1 MGGKTSSTDEDW
13 HLKNKMKIAID
24 AKNLALYGGGISHW
38 ASEFLPA
45 WISSSPEDQF
55 SLLTPRGE
63 GLKKVNIVGAQ
74 IVDCQ
79 WPLGVPRQLRHPLY
93 DNWIFPK
100 AIKKIKPDFIFSPYF
115 DVRMPSKIPYAI
127 TIHDL
132 CFIEVGHL
140 YPSHLRN
147 YYLYIM
153 TVSNTTRLQL
163 IKVLGVPTEKISV
176 IPNALDEIFLET
188 KPSPDAINNW
198 RGKIDPSG
206 NEKLLLY
213 SGGIEYRKNIAG
225 LMAALQIIWKQDSQ
239 FTLLI
244 TGEPSEQFLG
254 SIPRE
259 LVESGKIYFLGRL
272 SQANLRLAYSS
283 VDAVVYPTFSEG
295 FGRVCLEAMGCGT
308 PLACSNLAVLREVAG
323 DYPVYFDPH
332 HFQAIADAIMKAANL
347 GSQSVVLKEEFTS
360 SNVRAKFIKEIALVM
375 NRVKG
380 TSHPLDS
387 LR

>member
-1 MGGKTSSTDEDW
+1 
-13 HLKNKMKIAID
+13 MKIAID

-55 SLLTPRGE
+55 SLLAPCGE
-63 GLKKVNIVGAQ
+63 GLKKVDITGAQ

-79 WPLGVPRQLRHPLY
+79 WPLGIPRQLRHPLY
-93 DNWIFPK
+93 DNWIFPN

-115 DVRMPSKIPYAI
+115 DVRMPPNIPYAI

-147 YYLYIM
+147 YYLYMMRVNLAHASHVM

-163 IKVLGVPTEKISV
+163 IKVLDVPAEKISV

-188 KPSPDAINNW
+188 KPSPDAIRNW
-198 RGKIDPSG
+198 RRKIDPSG

-213 SGGIEYRKNIAG
+213 PGGIEYRKNIAG
-225 LMAALQIIWKQDSQ
+225 LMAALQIIWRQDSQ

-259 LVESGKIYFLGRL
+259 FVKSGKIHFLGRL
-272 SQANLRLAYSS
+272 SQADLCLAYSS

-295 FGRVCLEAMGCGT
+295 FGRVCLEAMGSGT
-308 PLACSNLAVLREVAG
+308 PLACSDLAVLREVAG

-347 GSQSVVLKEEFTS
+347 GPQSVVLKEEFTS
-360 SNVRAKFIKEIALVM
+360 SNVRAKFLKEITLVI
-375 NRVKG
+375 NRVRG
-380 TSHPLDS
+380 PSHPLDG

>member
-1 MGGKTSSTDEDW
+1 
-13 HLKNKMKIAID
+13 MKIAID

-38 ASEFLPA
+38 VSEFLPA
-45 WISSSPEDQF
+45 WIASSPEDHF
-55 SLLTPRGE
+55 SLVTPRGE
-63 GLKKVNIVGAQ
+63 GLRKVDIAGAEM
-74 IVDCQ
+74 VDCR
-79 WPLGVPRQLRHPLY
+79 WPLGIPRQLRHPVY

-115 DVRMPSKIPYAI
+115 DVRMPPNVPYAI

-147 YYLYIM
+147 YYLYMMRVNLAHASHVI

-163 IKVLGVPTEKISV
+163 IKVLGVSAEKISV
-176 IPNALDEIFLET
+176 IPNALDKIFLET
-188 KPSPDAINNW
+188 KPSPDVIRSW
-198 RGKIDPSG
+198 REKIDPSG

-213 SGGIEYRKNIAG
+213 PGGIEYRKNISG
-225 LMAALQIIWKQDSQ
+225 LMAALRIIWSRESQ

-254 SIPRE
+254 SIPKE
-259 LVESGKIYFLGRL
+259 LVESGKILFLGRL
-272 SQANLRLAYSS
+272 SQADLRLAYSS
-283 VDAVVYPTFSEG
+283 VDAVIYPTFSEG

-308 PLACSNLAVLREVAG
+308 PLACSDLAVLREVAG

-332 HFQAIADAIMKAANL
+332 DSQAIADAIMTAANL
-347 GSQSVVLKEEFTS
+347 GPQPVVLKEEFTS
-360 SNVRAKFIKEIALVM
+360 SNVRAKFINEITRVL
-375 NRVKG
+375 NRVRG
-380 TSHPLDS
+380 TSLS
-387 LR
+387 LNGLQ

>member
-1 MGGKTSSTDEDW
+1 
-13 HLKNKMKIAID
+13 MKIAID

-38 ASEFLPA
+38 VSEFLPA
-45 WISSSPEDQF
+45 WIESSPENHF
-55 SLLTPRGE
+55 SLVTPRGE
-63 GLKKVNIVGAQ
+63 GLKKVDVAGAQ
-74 IVDCQ
+74 MVDCR
-79 WPLGVPRQLRHPLY
+79 WPLGIPRQLRHPVY

-115 DVRMPSKIPYAI
+115 DVRMPPNVPYAI

-147 YYLYIM
+147 YYLYMMRVNLAHASHVI

-163 IKVLGVPTEKISV
+163 IKVLGVSAEKISV
-176 IPNALDEIFLET
+176 IPNALDKIFLET
-188 KPSPDAINNW
+188 KPSPDVIRSW
-198 RGKIDPSG
+198 REKIDPSG

-213 SGGIEYRKNIAG
+213 PGGIEYRKNISG
-225 LMAALQIIWKQDSQ
+225 LMAALRIIWSRESQ

-254 SIPRE
+254 SIPKE
-259 LVESGKIYFLGRL
+259 LVESGKILFLGRL
-272 SQANLRLAYSS
+272 SQADLRLAYSS
-283 VDAVVYPTFSEG
+283 VDAVIYPTFSEG

-308 PLACSNLAVLREVAG
+308 PLACSDLAVLREVAG

-332 HFQAIADAIMKAANL
+332 DSQAIADAIMTAANL
-347 GSQSVVLKEEFTS
+347 GPQPVVLKEEFTS
-360 SNVRAKFIKEIALVM
+360 SNVRAKFINEITRVL
-375 NRVKG
+375 NRVRG
-380 TSHPLDS
+380 TSLS
-387 LR
+387 LNGLQ

>member
-1 MGGKTSSTDEDW
+1 
-13 HLKNKMKIAID
+13 MKIAID

-45 WISSSPEDQF
+45 WIATSPEDQF

-115 DVRMPSKIPYAI
+115 DVRMPSKIPYVI

-147 YYLYIM
+147 YYLYMMRVNLAHASHVM

-163 IKVLGVPTEKISV
+163 IEVLGVPAEKISV
-176 IPNALDEIFLET
+176 IANALDEIFLET
-188 KPSPDAINNW
+188 KPSLDVIRNW

-213 SGGIEYRKNIAG
+213 PGGIEYRKNISG
-225 LMAALQIIWKQDSQ
+225 LMTALQILWRQESQ

-244 TGEPSEQFLG
+244 TGEPGEQFLG
-254 SIPRE
+254 SIPRQ
-259 LVESGKIYFLGRL
+259 LVESGKIRFLGRL
-272 SQANLRLAYSS
+272 SQADLRLAYSS
-283 VDAVVYPTFSEG
+283 VDAVIYPTFSEG

-308 PLACSNLAVLREVAG
+308 PLACSDLAVLREVAG

-332 HFQAIADAIMKAANL
+332 HPQAIADAMMKTANL
-347 GSQSVVLKEEFTS
+347 GPQPIVLKEEFTS
-360 SNVRAKFIKEIALVM
+360 SKVRAKFIKEMALVL
-375 NRVKG
+375 NRIKG
-380 TSHPLDS
+380 VSHPLNG

>member
-1 MGGKTSSTDEDW
+1 
-13 HLKNKMKIAID
+13 MKIAID

-38 ASEFLPA
+38 VSEFLPA
-45 WISSSPEDQF
+45 WIASSPEDHF
-55 SLLTPRGE
+55 SLITPRGE
-63 GLKKVNIVGAQ
+63 GLKKVDIAGAQ
-74 IVDCQ
+74 MVDCR
-79 WPLGVPRQLRHPLY
+79 WPLGIPRQLRHPVY

-115 DVRMPSKIPYAI
+115 DVRMPPNVPYAI

-147 YYLYIM
+147 YYLYMMRVNLAHASHVI

-163 IKVLGVPTEKISV
+163 IKVLGVSAEKISV

-188 KPSPDAINNW
+188 KPSSDATRTW
-198 RGKIDPSG
+198 REKIDPSG

-213 SGGIEYRKNIAG
+213 PGGIEYRKNISG
-225 LMAALQIIWKQDSQ
+225 LIAALGIIWSRESQ

-254 SIPRE
+254 SIPKE
-259 LVESGKIYFLGRL
+259 LVESGKILFLGRL
-272 SQANLRLAYSS
+272 SQADLRLAYSS
-283 VDAVVYPTFSEG
+283 VDAVIYPTFSEG

-308 PLACSNLAVLREVAG
+308 PLACSDLAVLREVAG
-323 DYPVYFDPH
+323 DYPVYFNPH
-332 HFQAIADAIMKAANL
+332 DSQAIADAIMTAANL
-347 GSQSVVLKEEFTS
+347 GPQPVVLKEEFTS
-360 SNVRAKFIKEIALVM
+360 SNVRAKFINEITQVL
-375 NRVKG
+375 NRVRD
-380 TSHPLDS
+380 TSLS
-387 LR
+387 LNDLQ